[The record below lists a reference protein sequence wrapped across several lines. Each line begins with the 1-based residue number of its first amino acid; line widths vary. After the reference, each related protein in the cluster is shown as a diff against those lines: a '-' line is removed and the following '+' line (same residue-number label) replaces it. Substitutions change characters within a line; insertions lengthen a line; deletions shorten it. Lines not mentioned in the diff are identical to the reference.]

1 MLIEISG
8 MLSPVLHLADT
19 TPCTICVIVQDR
31 LDLATQGLAK
41 KVVLVVL
48 SGFVVFLLNLVP

>member
-1 MLIEISG
+1 

-19 TPCTICVIVQDR
+19 TPCTIYVIVQDK

-41 KVVLVVL
+41 KVVLVLV
-48 SGFVVFLLNLVP
+48 SGFVVSLLNFDL